1 MNPTTPV
8 LLFFT
13 LSLVT
18 ACTETPQIEVN
29 SGTESVLGS
38 TLPVVGERINGPAN
52 VRDTVNGRKLFTL
65 YDKALVDHLT
75 LEYDWYRVGIYAD
88 IDTSEFGMDSIRAG
102 RKIVV
107 DGEVIGEIVKTMSVS
122 TSYGG
127 KKAWVFLYGYTHN
140 ENIDPASIIEPALEK
155 HIQQSKGDRTLTTWQ
170 SFIDRFALQDNSD
183 FLGYRL
189 FSNYENSFDDPS
201 PNFRI
206 GLIFQKNILVAILH
220 ARPIRVSGTQENLL
234 NGAFDCVTYADFVQR
249 EKFLTDLRE
258 WMNSVD

>member
-1 MNPTTPV
+1 M
-8 LLFFT
+8 
-13 LSLVT
+13 
-18 ACTETPQIEVN
+18 
-29 SGTESVLGS
+29 
-38 TLPVVGERINGPAN
+38 NGPAN